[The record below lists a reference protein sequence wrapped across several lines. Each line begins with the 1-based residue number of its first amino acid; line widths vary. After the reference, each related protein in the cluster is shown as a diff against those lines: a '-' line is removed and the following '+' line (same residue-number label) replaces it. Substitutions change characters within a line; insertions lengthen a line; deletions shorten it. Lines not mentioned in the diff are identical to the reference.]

1 VRRSVIELLF
11 DEAVRLRH
19 GASESC
25 WGITR
30 GTCQKWQAC
39 VSGDELNSRQMFR
52 MKNSELHGNKK
63 ILLEIEQTQ
72 AKSGCAEG
80 NGAAFPE
87 P

>member
-1 VRRSVIELLF
+1 
-11 DEAVRLRH
+11 
-19 GASESC
+19 
-25 WGITR
+25 
-30 GTCQKWQAC
+30 
-39 VSGDELNSRQMFR
+39 MFR